1 MPRNYLI
8 LRSFSLYILLL
19 CSILPVYGQEG
30 FHLKDN
36 KKRSR
41 IPFELVN
48 NLPIIKVNIN
58 GTDFSFIL
66 DTGVKSTIL
75 FSTEAVED
83 FHLKSTVPF
92 RLLGLGPEGYLNAV
106 KSQSNTIRVGN
117 ALDNEHD
124 LYLIFDSTL
133 NFSPR
138 MGVPINGILGNEF
151 FRNFIVKINYDS
163 KAITIYDPK
172 KYSIRKCRKCED
184 LPLDFDDGKPYIN
197 LMVSD
202 RSFEKEVTLLVDSG
216 NSDVLWLFN
225 EKDFITE
232 QPENYFQDFLGL
244 GLGGEI
250 YGKRARVPEVVLGDF
265 HLKNVLTSFPEEKA
279 ISRARLFENRDGS
292 VGGGFLSRFNIT
304 FDYRNKT
311 VRFQKNSRFTDPFN
325 YNMSGITLEH
335 SGTDLLVNDLQ
346 FSLVPRYEVVDVRN
360 GSPAQKAGVEV
371 GDEVLSINGK
381 PNYKY
386 KLYELISL
394 FSRKEGQRITLEIKR
409 GKSYK
414 KIRFYLKRVL

>member
-1 MPRNYLI
+1 MHRNYLI

-83 FHLKSTVPF
+83 FHLKSTVPV

-106 KSQSNTIRVGN
+106 KSQNNSIRVGN

-197 LMVSD
+197 LTVSD

-409 GKSYK
+409 GKSFK